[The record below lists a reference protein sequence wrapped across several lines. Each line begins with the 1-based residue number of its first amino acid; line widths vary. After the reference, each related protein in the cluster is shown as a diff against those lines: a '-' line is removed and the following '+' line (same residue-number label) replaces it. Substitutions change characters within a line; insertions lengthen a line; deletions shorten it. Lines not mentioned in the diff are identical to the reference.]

1 MKGGDLP
8 PLRKILHPGGIYN
21 SSDKMAQNLSQR
33 WKIPHPSFYF
43 LFIYIYFFFPVSS
56 ALYIDISIYTHISRP
71 PLIRAIP
78 DGCARKEEQI
88 LRIWRGC
95 RGSWFLL
102 STAHQTPRL
111 SRGFPPSFYA
121 RMDCS
126 RVFFLSNNGSLEI
139 WVPPPPTTNLYSFI
153 NEFFFFKNVTGGCLF
168 FLHFRQMR
176 KWPHTFVIACTPPPF
191 YIATT

>member
-1 MKGGDLP
+1 
-8 PLRKILHPGGIYN
+8 
-21 SSDKMAQNLSQR
+21 MAQNLSQR

-43 LFIYIYFFFPVSS
+43 LFIYIFSS
-56 ALYIDISIYTHISRP
+56 VLRAVYRYIHIHTYIP
-71 PLIRAIP
+71 TPLIRAIP

-121 RMDCS
+121 RVDCS

-139 WVPPPPTTNLYSFI
+139 WVPPPPPTTNLYSFI
-153 NEFFFFKNVTGGCLF
+153 NEFFFLKMLQGGVYF
-168 FLHFRQMR
+168 FCTFGRCGNG
-176 KWPHTFVIACTPPPF
+176 HTPLLLLAFPPF
-191 YIATT
+191 I